1 MSSVQ
6 RIVLNYR
13 LQTPLFKSGIILNF
27 FGTHFALYSKKA
39 SIMINGYYDATGAMV
54 TQFNRLNVISNN
66 LANVNTAGYKQDDI
80 IIGDFERL
88 FSEKRDELPLENN
101 TKEAAKFL
109 NRNLNKVPIVVE
121 EYTDF
126 NIGDMQKTSN
136 PLDIALREKN
146 QFFAIQTPSGEKL
159 TRAGNFSLDS
169 EGYLV
174 TKDGY
179 KVLDEQNQPI
189 QFNPSYPITIDK
201 NGDIF
206 QNKHKVATLKIVRI
220 DNLNT
225 LKKVGSSLFDY
236 IPETATVDSTN
247 STLQGFLEKSNVNPV
262 REMTNLI
269 ETNRLVEQYQKVMTT
284 FMDDL
289 NRDAIE
295 KLANVR
301 A

>member
-1 MSSVQ
+1 
-6 RIVLNYR
+6 
-13 LQTPLFKSGIILNF
+13 
-27 FGTHFALYSKKA
+27 
-39 SIMINGYYDATGAMV
+39 MINGYYDATGAMV

-66 LANVNTAGYKQDDI
+66 LANVNTAGFKQDDI

-101 TKEAAKFL
+101 TKEAAKFI

-126 NIGDMQKTSN
+126 NVGDIQKTGN
-136 PLDIALREKN
+136 PLDIALKEKN
-146 QFFAIQTPSGEKL
+146 QFFAVQTPGGEKL
-159 TRAGNFSLDS
+159 TRAGNFNLDS

-174 TKDGY
+174 TKEGY
-179 KVLDEQNQPI
+179 KILDDQNQPI
-189 QFNPSYPITIDK
+189 KLSPNATITVDK
-201 NGDIF
+201 NAGIY
-206 QNKHKVATLKIVRI
+206 QNNQKIATLKIVKI

-225 LKKVGSSLFDY
+225 LKKVGDNMFDF
-236 IPETATVDSTN
+236 IPDTALIDPKG
-247 STLQGFLEKSNVNPV
+247 STLQGFLEKSNVNPI

-284 FMDDL
+284 YMDDL

>member
-1 MSSVQ
+1 
-6 RIVLNYR
+6 
-13 LQTPLFKSGIILNF
+13 
-27 FGTHFALYSKKA
+27 
-39 SIMINGYYDATGAMV
+39 MV

-88 FSEKRDELPLENN
+88 FSEKRDNLPLENN

-121 EYTDF
+121 EYTNF
-126 NIGDMQKTSN
+126 NVGDIEKTDN
-136 PLDIALREKN
+136 PLDIALKEKN
-146 QFFAIQTPSGEKL
+146 RFFAINTPDGEKL
-159 TRAGNFSLDS
+159 TRAGNFNLDS
-169 EGYLV
+169 NGYLV
-174 TKDGY
+174 TKEGY
-179 KVLDEQNQPI
+179 PVLDDKNKPVKLQ
-189 QFNPSYPITIDK
+189 PSYPVTIDK
-201 NGDIF
+201 NGNIY
-206 QNKHKVATLKIVRI
+206 QNKQKIATLKIVRI

-225 LKKVGSSLFDY
+225 LKKIGDSMFDFD
-236 IPETATVDSTN
+236 PNTAVTDPTN
-247 STLQGFLEKSNVNPV
+247 STLQGFLEKSNVNPI
-262 REMTNLI
+262 REMTDLI

>member
-1 MSSVQ
+1 
-6 RIVLNYR
+6 
-13 LQTPLFKSGIILNF
+13 
-27 FGTHFALYSKKA
+27 
-39 SIMINGYYDATGAMV
+39 MINGYYDATGAMV

-66 LANVNTAGYKQDDI
+66 LANVNTTGFKQDDI
-80 IIGDFERL
+80 IIGNFERI
-88 FSEKRDELPLENN
+88 FSEKRDNLPLENN
-101 TKEAAKFL
+101 TKKAAKFL
-109 NRNLNKVPIVVE
+109 NRALNKIPIVVE
-121 EYTDF
+121 KYTDF
-126 NIGDMQKTSN
+126 SIGNIQKTSN
-136 PLDIALREKN
+136 PLDVALKEKN

-159 TRAGNFSLDS
+159 TRAGNFSLDK

-174 TKDGY
+174 TKEGY
-179 KVLDEQNQPI
+179 KISDIKNKPI
-189 QFNPSYPITIDK
+189 LLKPSYPITIDK
-201 NGDIF
+201 NGNIY
-206 QNKHKVATLKIVRI
+206 QNKKLQATLKIVRI

-225 LKKVGSSLFDY
+225 LKKVGDNMFDF
-236 IPETATVDSTN
+236 IPNTATIDPNN
-247 STLQGFLEKSNVNPV
+247 STLQGFLEKSNVNPI

>member
-1 MSSVQ
+1 
-6 RIVLNYR
+6 
-13 LQTPLFKSGIILNF
+13 
-27 FGTHFALYSKKA
+27 
-39 SIMINGYYDATGAMV
+39 MINGYYDATGAMV

-66 LANVNTAGYKQDDI
+66 LANVNTAGFKQDDI
-80 IIGDFERL
+80 IIGDFERI
-88 FSEKRDELPLENN
+88 FSEQRDNLPLENN
-101 TKEAAKFL
+101 TKESAKFL
-109 NRNLNKVPIVVE
+109 NRNLNKVPVVVE

-126 NIGDMQKTSN
+126 NVGNIQKTSN
-136 PLDIALREKN
+136 PLDIALKEKN
-146 QFFAIQTPSGEKL
+146 QFFAVQTPAGEKL

-179 KVLDEQNQPI
+179 KVLDAQNQPI
-189 QFNPSYPITIDK
+189 QLEPNATITVDK
-201 NGDIF
+201 NANIYQDDQQI
-206 QNKHKVATLKIVRI
+206 ATMKIVKI

-225 LKKVGSSLFDY
+225 LKKTGDNMFEY
-236 IPETATVDSTN
+236 NPQTAVTDPAN

-301 A
+301 V